1 MNNKRILIIGG
12 TGAWGKTLIRLYQDT
27 NTIKVF
33 SRDEHKQ
40 VGLAASTWVKKTVS
54 YVIGDVKD
62 KDSIINVIEDFQ
74 PHIVINT
81 AALKHVPICEINPI
95 ESVKVNILGHQ
106 NLIEAVQRARHQIET
121 LIFISSDKACK
132 PINTYGMCKAISER
146 LYIEFAKKQSAIRVC
161 LVRYGNVLESTGSVI
176 PLFKM
181 MLERGDT
188 FLPITDPRMTRFL
201 LTLEQAAGLI
211 EWAYYCAW
219 SHGKIAV
226 PKVKSFLITD
236 IAKALI
242 RNKYGDENAVELK
255 TVGVR
260 PGEKIHEEMI
270 SAEEWMRT
278 MTHTNGTSGA
288 EFENY
293 LISDDLIRN
302 EAKSYNSFEARMED
316 SNAVFEFLK
325 DCEVI

>member
-12 TGAWGKTLIRLYQDT
+12 TGALGKTLIRLYQDT